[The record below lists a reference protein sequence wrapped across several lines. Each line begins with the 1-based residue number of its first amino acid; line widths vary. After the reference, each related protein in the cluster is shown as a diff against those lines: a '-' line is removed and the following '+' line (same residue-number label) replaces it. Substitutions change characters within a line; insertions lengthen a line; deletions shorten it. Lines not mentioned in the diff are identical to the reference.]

1 MSKVTAK
8 YQITIPVKVRKELGI
23 VPGSEVDITIE
34 GDKYILIVNPIN
46 EIKKKWQ
53 GRFKNGK
60 TTNDYMDEI
69 RGKATGEYIENISQS
84 FAVMKIA

>member
-46 EIKKKWQ
+46 EIKKKWR

-69 RGKATGEYIENISQS
+69 RGKAN
-84 FAVMKIA
+84 